1 MRKLVLLLGLS
12 IAGAAAVFAGPLLVP
27 QGPSA
32 ALDASAALQSG
43 SLSVALGI
51 AFLGGLL
58 TALTPCVYPL
68 IPITVAVFSG
78 GGQAQTGRSRKA
90 LLTASYVLGIGVF
103 FSGVGALVAR
113 TGLVFGK
120 WLSYPP
126 VIVAM
131 AIFFTVLAASMFGA
145 FELALPPSLALRL
158 NKVGGAGLVGA
169 FSMGLVAG
177 VVAAPCTG
185 PVLLGILAYI
195 VKQQSVALGMLL
207 PFFYALGI
215 GLPFFLIGVFSLS
228 FGKSGPWMEAV
239 KSLMGIAL
247 LALGLGY
254 LRDAFPAVK
263 DALGGSP
270 LIIWGAAGAVCL
282 GILLGAVH
290 LSFHGNVREK
300 LLKAAG
306 VALVVVGVVAR
317 FGFEGT
323 AQAACVDP
331 NDPQCKA
338 AASGAVSWVRDLDKG
353 IAEAKASAKPAFID
367 FYADW
372 CGACKELDEKT
383 YPNAAVR
390 DASRRFVAIKV
401 DGTRSS
407 DALDKVYDKYGIEG
421 LPTVIFIDSKG
432 NVLKDPKIVGFVSP
446 HEMVSTLAK
455 VK

>member
-1 MRKLVLLLGLS
+1 MRKLTLVVGLS
-12 IAGAAAVFAGPLLVP
+12 LAGAAAVFAGPLLFP
-27 QGPSA
+27 QAPSA
-32 ALDASAALQSG
+32 SLDAGSALQSG
-43 SLSVALGI
+43 SLAVAVGI

-78 GGQAQTGRSRKA
+78 TSERKPSRGRKA
-90 LLTASYVLGIGVF
+90 LLTAGYVLGICVF
-103 FSGVGALVAR
+103 FSGVGAIVAR

-126 VIVAM
+126 VVIGLAVFF
-131 AIFFTVLAASMFGA
+131 AILAASMFGA
-145 FELALPPSLALRL
+145 FELALPPGVALRL
-158 NKVGGAGLVGA
+158 NRVGGAGLAGA

-195 VKQQSVALGMLL
+195 VKQQSVGLGLLL

-215 GLPFFLIGVFSLS
+215 GVPFFLIGVFSLS
-228 FGKSGPWMEAV
+228 LGKSGPWMDAV

-254 LRDAFPAVK
+254 LRDAFPALERSFASDPRILYAATV
-263 DALGGSP
+263 AVGLG
-270 LIIWGAAGAVCL
+270 L
-282 GILLGAVH
+282 LLGAVH
-290 LSFHGNVREK
+290 LSFHGSWRER

-306 VALVVVGVVAR
+306 VALVVVGVSAR
-317 FGFEGT
+317 FGFAGT
-323 AQAACVDP
+323 AQAACLDP
-331 NDPQCKA
+331 NDPACREG
-338 AASGAVSWVRDLDKG
+338 GAIAWVRDLDQG
-353 IAEAKASAKPAFID
+353 LALAKAAAKPAFID

-372 CGACKELDEKT
+372 CGACKELDQKT
-383 YPNAAVR
+383 YPSPLVREAA
-390 DASRRFVAIKV
+390 RRFVAIKV

-407 DALDKVYDKYGIEG
+407 DALDATYDKYGIEG

-432 NVLKDPKIVGFVSP
+432 NVLKDPKIVGWVSP
-446 HEMVSTLAK
+446 RELVGELAK